1 MMMVMMIMIV
11 AATGALLAMLVMVMM
26 AAVLMVVLILIM
38 VMMVVMFV
46 LVLVVVVVAAFVVM
60 MVLMLVII
68 MVVMVVAALVIVI
81 VMMMVVMLVVMVA
94 LIIVIIV
101 VMSAYRADPLV
112 LEQFLCKAVLD
123 LHCLKD
129 LLAVDVIPRS
139 GYDGS
144 MLVELAD
151 HRKSLSELVLGELLG
166 TAEYDGLCSFYLV
179 LVELAEVLHI
189 HLDLGRVNY
198 GCVGVEYEIVALNV
212 HDSLEHVRQLAD
224 AGRLDKDTIRVEL
237 LKHLRQSLAEI
248 TYQRAANAALVHFC
262 YLYAGVLHEAAVN
275 ADLAELILDKHQL
288 LTGVSLL

>member
-1 MMMVMMIMIV
+1 
-11 AATGALLAMLVMVMM
+11 
-26 AAVLMVVLILIM
+26 
-38 VMMVVMFV
+38 
-46 LVLVVVVVAAFVVM
+46 
-60 MVLMLVII
+60 MLVII

-81 VMMMVVMLVVMVA
+81 VMMVVMLVVMVA
-94 LIIVIIV
+94 LIIFIIV

-112 LEQFLCKAVLD
+112 LEQLLCKAVLD

-129 LLAVDVIPRS
+129 LLAVDVVPRS

-151 HRKSLSELVLGELLG
+151 HRKSLSELVLGKLLG

-237 LKHLRQSLAEI
+237 LEHLRQSLAEI
-248 TYQRAANAALVHFC
+248 TYQRAANAALVHLC

-288 LTGVSLL
+288 LTDVSLL

>member
-1 MMMVMMIMIV
+1 
-11 AATGALLAMLVMVMM
+11 
-26 AAVLMVVLILIM
+26 MVVMSAAAL
-38 VMMVVMFV
+38 VVVVVMFV

-68 MVVMVVAALVIVI
+68 MVVMVAALVIVI
-81 VMMMVVMLVVMVA
+81 VMMVVMLVVMVA
-94 LIIVIIV
+94 VIVVIIV

-112 LEQFLCKAVLD
+112 LEQLLCKAVLD

-129 LLAVDVIPRS
+129 LLAVDVVPRS

-198 GCVGVEYEIVALNV
+198 GCVGVQHQVVILNV

-237 LKHLRQSLAEI
+237 LEHLRQSLAEI